1 MKNKVPLCNPQGSFF
16 TMNQGKTLHR
26 DAAAKSRKVALL
38 GTMITDFEAMAAHLT
53 REIAAEEER
62 TKIKD
67 PAHVKYSTW
76 AKSVALR
83 RDNLSRSVADL
94 KSKLEVAKGELEAA
108 ARMRALELAES
119 GAQSISP
126 PTEVVSVV
134 SHQIP
139 FPREP
144 SLPAD

>member
-1 MKNKVPLCNPQGSFF
+1 
-16 TMNQGKTLHR
+16 MNQGKTLHR

-83 RDNLSRSVADL
+83 RDNLSSSVADL
-94 KSKLEVAKGELEAA
+94 KSKLDVAKRELDEAA
-108 ARMRALELAES
+108 ARMRALDLAES
-119 GAQSISP
+119 GVQSISP
-126 PTEVVSVV
+126 LTEVVSVV
-134 SHQIP
+134 SH
-139 FPREP
+139 
-144 SLPAD
+144 